1 MTTPARS
8 QSELLTVAEAAQR
21 LNRSTEQVRRYLRE
35 GRLKGQ
41 RVGGQWFINADH
53 INQFLGTLRE
63 SQSFLDRVA
72 PAHPEGNDPLGAI
85 IGIGHGGGSN
95 IAEGKE
101 AYRRSF
107 LWRY

>member
-8 QSELLTVAEAAQR
+8 QSEMLTVAETAQR

-35 GRLKGQ
+35 GRLKGR
-41 RVGGQWFINADH
+41 RVGGQWFISVND
-53 INQFLGTLRE
+53 INEFLGTLRE
-63 SQSFLDRVA
+63 NQNFLDRVL
-72 PAHPEGNDPLGAI
+72 PAHPVNNDPLGAI
-85 IGIGHGGGSN
+85 IGIGHGGGSS

-107 LWRY
+107 LWRR